1 MTRAAAI
8 RTLTHHRLWRA
19 MKGDVA
25 ATNQRLL
32 TLFHQLLLRNFEFE
46 RDVELATRGNFVLDI
61 LTLHHAINRGT

>member
-1 MTRAAAI
+1 
-8 RTLTHHRLWRA
+8 